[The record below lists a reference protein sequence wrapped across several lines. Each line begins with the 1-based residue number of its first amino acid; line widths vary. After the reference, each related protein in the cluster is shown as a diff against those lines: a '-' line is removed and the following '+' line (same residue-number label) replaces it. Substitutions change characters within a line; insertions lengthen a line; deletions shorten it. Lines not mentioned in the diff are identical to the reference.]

1 MLASVTYWLSA
12 LSSCSTIYSRNDV
25 NFLQEII
32 HSNPQ
37 KSFVLSIHPWM
48 YLKRTLS
55 TDCAILLLDDISDYE
70 EAEQVVSITHLR
82 TEVFLITPLSQEDL
96 NITQPKFH
104 LNVLHYANNSIK
116 GKILLVIMEHYSNN
130 QGDDL

>member
-12 LSSCSTIYSRNDV
+12 LSSCSTIYSKNDV
-25 NFLQEII
+25 NFLLEII

-48 YLKRTLS
+48 HLKRTLS

-70 EAEQVVSITHLR
+70 EAAQVVSITHLR

-104 LNVLHYANNSIK
+104 LNVLHHANNSII
-116 GKILLVIMEHYSNN
+116 GKIFTISNN
-130 QGDDL
+130 GALFK